1 MFEPLFIKGQMVMKE
16 KNIKLY
22 SHLMLQEEFQQLK
35 KYPKYNKAVRNERY
49 EVKKKQVNS
58 SLYSNT

>member
-49 EVKKKQVNS
+49 EVKRK
-58 SLYSNT
+58 